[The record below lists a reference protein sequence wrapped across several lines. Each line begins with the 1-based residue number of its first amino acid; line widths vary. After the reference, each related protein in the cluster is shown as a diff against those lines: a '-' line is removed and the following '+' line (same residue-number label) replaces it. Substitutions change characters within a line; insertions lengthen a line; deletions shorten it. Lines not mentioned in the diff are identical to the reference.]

1 MKVDAMMGLAGQAMN
16 SRQKQDM
23 KKEQAAVDFEKIF
36 ARQLVREMTK
46 DSFKM
51 DDNSGVMGHSGNMYR
66 QFVTDAL
73 AGELA
78 EQRKLGM
85 ADLVTRYW
93 NRQPEEPGE
102 ES

>member
-1 MKVDAMMGLAGQAMN
+1 MNVDAMMGLAGQAMD
-16 SRQKQDM
+16 SRHKQEM

-66 QFVTDAL
+66 EFITNAL

-78 EQRKLGM
+78 KQRKLGM
-85 ADLVTRYW
+85 ADLVSQYW
-93 NRQPEEPGE
+93 NRQPEVSGD